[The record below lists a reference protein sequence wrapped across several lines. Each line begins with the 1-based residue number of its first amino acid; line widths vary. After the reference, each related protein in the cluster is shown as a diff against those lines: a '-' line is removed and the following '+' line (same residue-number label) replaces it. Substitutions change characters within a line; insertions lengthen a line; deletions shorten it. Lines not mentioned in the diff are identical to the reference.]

1 MKFSIDFNRNLK
13 QIFTPYPVK
22 TWVTNFK
29 FGAKFEFSFVN
40 LFLKLCKKWTK
51 ICANLKTNWSAMYAT
66 QPLKPLFDEIL
77 EISKFQASLFTTAI
91 LAPLLVTRKVYG
103 YVLQRFSIKKI
114 IIISFFSFGI
124 LKLIFSVRQSYFS
137 LLSVR
142 VAQGPLAS

>member
-1 MKFSIDFNRNLK
+1 MRDLNIL
-13 QIFTPYPVK
+13 IMY
-22 TWVTNFK
+22 
-29 FGAKFEFSFVN
+29 
-40 LFLKLCKKWTK
+40 
-51 ICANLKTNWSAMYAT
+51 ICAAFTTCAMYAT

-91 LAPLLVTRKVYG
+91 SAPLLVTRKVYG

-124 LKLIFSVRQSYFS
+124 LKLIFSVRQNYFS

-142 VAQGPLAS
+142 LAQGLLAS